1 MSIKDILLD
10 IFLII
15 MCIMAMHMVL
25 CLMDC
30 AFNSKSKN
38 IEKPKKK
45 ITVHDLMSMKTNKEL
60 NL

>member
-1 MSIKDILLD
+1 MSIKDILLE

-25 CLMDC
+25 CLMDW
-30 AFNSKSKN
+30 AFNSNRKT

-45 ITVHDLMSMKTNKEL
+45 
-60 NL
+60 